1 MSRCARRLTA
11 ASVSLLLM
19 GGCAGTPAGLQPH
32 ALKDE
37 AGHKGYLS
45 QDALA
50 ALAAH
55 IPAPP
60 ASGSTADQADKA
72 ASQALRRFENT
83 DRWLLATSHAEV
95 RSPFALQ
102 HFDCVLGVRYD
113 PDQHQAPATAR
124 VFDKLF
130 EDAEA
135 ASTLVKRRAFRA
147 RPVGDETDREACQ
160 TVSTAGR
167 NSPSYPSGS
176 ATVGAAY
183 GAAMA
188 AIAPDKA
195 AEVYEIGRQIA
206 LSRAICGMHYPTDVR
221 VGAALGQAVFAQ
233 AARSP
238 EFRADLTAAQ
248 AELAR
253 LRARG
258 RTNPGCA
265 AERRALAMSRDLGL

>member
-1 MSRCARRLTA
+1 MFRFAYSLAA
-11 ASVSLLLM
+11 ASASFLVL
-19 GGCAGTPAGLQPH
+19 GACAGTPAGLQPH

-45 QDALA
+45 HNQLA
-50 ALAAH
+50 ALASTV
-55 IPAPP
+55 PAPP
-60 ASGSTADQADKA
+60 AAGSATEQADKA
-72 ASQALRRFENT
+72 ASQALRQFENT

-113 PDQHQAPATAR
+113 PAQHQAPATAR

-147 RPVGDETDREACQ
+147 RPVGDDASREACQ
-160 TVSTAGR
+160 TVSAAGR

-188 AIAPDKA
+188 AIAPEKA
-195 AEVYEIGRQIA
+195 AEAQEIGRQIA
-206 LSRAICGMHYPTDVR
+206 LSRAVCGMHYLTDVR
-221 VGAALGQAVFAQ
+221 VGAALGQTVFDQ

-248 AELAR
+248 AELAA

-258 RTNPGCA
+258 QTNPGCA
-265 AERRALAMSRDLGL
+265 AERRALAMTQDLIL